1 MSIGAE
7 PPQKEGKQQNCQSSD
22 PCDAEDA
29 THGNAIHY
37 SLRLA
42 AAIISDHRK
51 DCRTC
56 TSYQK
61 EPHQQDEHIGK
72 ERRIKVGVLF
82 ERQIVAYQKNRPKTS
97 TASPIM
103 I

>member
-1 MSIGAE
+1 MKQSELLNRLAKEFVKAKGDVTPLVMCPTEDSQRTGWFWIRPETGIIGRTHHE
-7 PPQKEGKQQNCQSSD
+7 RCNICLLYTSD

-51 DCRTC
+51 DCQTRC
-56 TSYQK
+56 
-61 EPHQQDEHIGK
+61 
-72 ERRIKVGVLF
+72 V
-82 ERQIVAYQKNRPKTS
+82 
-97 TASPIM
+97 
-103 I
+103 